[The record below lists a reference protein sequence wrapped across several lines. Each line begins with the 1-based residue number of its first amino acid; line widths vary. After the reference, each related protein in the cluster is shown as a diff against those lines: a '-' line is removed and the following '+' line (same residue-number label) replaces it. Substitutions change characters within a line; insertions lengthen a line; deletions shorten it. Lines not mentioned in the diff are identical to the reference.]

1 MYRLIACDL
10 DETLLDDSGD
20 VPPRVRDAVTAAR
33 KRGARF
39 VLATGRPYV
48 STHRTLD
55 QLGILDAEDEYVIS
69 FNGGVITENADERPL
84 TSCELDPDVAE
95 ALYERGVAQGLC
107 MHVYTLDTVYV
118 YNYLPEERTYIEGRM
133 CILETD
139 EPTLSFLRDKGE
151 PIVKLLY
158 MSFDARLLHALEHEL
173 ADIGVTQG
181 LDVCYSSNRY
191 LEFNAPG
198 VNKGAGLLE
207 LARRLGIPQSE
218 TMAIGDNSNDVP
230 MIRAA
235 GLGVAV
241 ANATD
246 EAKASAGYVCHA
258 GNNAGAVAEALERFV
273 LVD

>member
-10 DETLLDDSGD
+10 DETLLDDNGD

-273 LVD
+273 LGD

>member
-10 DETLLDDSGD
+10 DETLLDDNGD

-198 VNKGAGLLE
+198 VNKGAGLME
-207 LARRLGIPQSE
+207 LAERLGIARE
-218 TMAIGDNSNDVP
+218 EVMAIGDNSNDVP
-230 MIRAA
+230 MLRAA

-241 ANATD
+241 ANASE
-246 EAKASAGYVCHA
+246 EARAAAGYVCEADNDA
-258 GNNAGAVAEALERFV
+258 GGVAEAIERFV
-273 LVD
+273 LGA